1 MAVISYS
8 TSNSSAPYVTLEVTQ
23 QSQSY
28 EGNYSTVAYS
38 LKMQRPSNVISSN
51 YNKAWSVNINGSTV
65 ASGVDGWAGVGTKTI
80 ASGTTRVAHGVN
92 GEKTVSFSFSVEIN
106 VDWGGYGYIGT
117 GSASGSLRLDTIP
130 RASTIVASKSQVAIG
145 DSVALTINKA
155 SSSYRHKIYY
165 KLGNMSTYSIGHT
178 SDYIYDGFSMT
189 IPTSRLSNLP
199 TSTTGK
205 LEIKIDTY
213 TSTGTTPIGI
223 KSIYL
228 TATVPSTVIPT
239 VTPTLSVID
248 GLGGKY
254 VRTRSKV
261 RVTSTGSGGTGASI
275 SQVEY
280 ILKNRNGDVIQ
291 TYRDTNTGTFT
302 SGVLNW
308 YGVHTVTVK
317 IVDSRGRHYS
327 TWRTFTVDKYSNP
340 SFQGVTAYRSKA
352 DGTRDD
358 KDEHI
363 TVVVSGTISE
373 VSAIKRVIIS
383 KKTQGQTSYTTL
395 KTLTVDSSF
404 SISETF
410 PASSQ
415 NTHEIRVEIQD
426 SFTKSASS
434 LRVLSARFAIS
445 VHNSGLGV
453 AFGKTAEKAGR
464 VEFGMPIDRFPMVSV
479 ASGFT
484 GLHEDVSNFTAYAVG
499 NMIFIKFTFKPLGDN
514 IKVADVGLS
523 VRPHLIDYLSFSTSS
538 NQSRADMVR
547 GVQAYIVNN
556 NLYVAS
562 AEPCGYPVNFYAVY
576 MTANGIS

>member
-1 MAVISYS
+1 MAVISYR
-8 TSNSSAPYVTLEVTQ
+8 TSNSYAPYVTLEVTQ

-38 LKMQRPSNVISSN
+38 LKMQRPRDVISSN
-51 YNKAWSVNINGSTV
+51 YNRAWSVNINGSTV

-80 ASGTTRVAHGVN
+80 ASGTTRVAHGAN

-130 RASTIVASKSQVAIG
+130 RASTLSTSLSTVEIGKSV
-145 DSVALTINKA
+145 VLTINRA
-155 SSSYRHKIYY
+155 STTFKHKIYY
-165 KLGNMSTYSIGHT
+165 KIGNMTSYVIGHT
-178 SDYIYDGFSMT
+178 SDYINTGYTFT
-189 IPTSRLSNLP
+189 VP
-199 TSTTGK
+199 TSTLANLPNSTSGDLSFQINTYNSSNALIGTSHTK
-205 LEIKIDTY
+205 IK
-213 TSTGTTPIGI
+213 
-223 KSIYL
+223 
-228 TATVPSTVIPT
+228 ATVPSTVRPT

-280 ILKNRNGDVIQ
+280 TLKNRNGDVIQ
-291 TYRDTNTGTFT
+291 TYRDTNIGTFT

-308 YGVHTVTVK
+308 YGAHTVTVK

-327 TWRTFTVDKYSNP
+327 TSRAFTVDKYSNP

-352 DGTRDD
+352 NGTRDD

-373 VSAIKRVIIS
+373 VSSIKRVIIS
-383 KKTQGQTSYTTL
+383 KKSQGQTSYTTL

-415 NTHEIRVEIQD
+415 DTHEIRVEIQD
-426 SFTKSASS
+426 SFTKSSSS
-434 LRVLSARFAIS
+434 LRVLSARVAIS

-453 AFGKTAEKAGR
+453 ACGKTAEKAGR
-464 VEFGMPIDRFPMVSV
+464 VEFGMPIDRFPIVSV
-479 ASGFT
+479 FSHFT
-484 GLHEDVSNFTAYAVG
+484 GLHEDVTNFTAYAVG
-499 NMIFIKFTFKPLGDN
+499 NMIFVKFTFKPLGN
-514 IKVADVGLS
+514 YIKVADVGLS
-523 VRPHLIDYLSFSTSS
+523 VRPHVMDFLSFSTSS
-538 NQSRADMVR
+538 NQSRADMVK
-547 GVQAYIVNN
+547 GPQAYIVNN
-556 NLYVAS
+556 NLYVGS